1 MSLEVNLRLSSPSI
15 QWICIIIFM
24 RLCELLE
31 SLFMLS
37 LMSLLSLISLFML
50 SLILQQFQQQ
60 KISFAGLKL
69 QHPSIRSLSH
79 KAEKLA

>member
-1 MSLEVNLRLSSPSI
+1 MSLEVKFSFNSMNMYYYFHATLWTIGKFIYVKSNDLKVY
-15 QWICIIIFM
+15 
-24 RLCELLE
+24 
-31 SLFMLS
+31 
-37 LMSLLSLISLFML
+37 
-50 SLILQQFQQQ
+50 LQQFQQQ